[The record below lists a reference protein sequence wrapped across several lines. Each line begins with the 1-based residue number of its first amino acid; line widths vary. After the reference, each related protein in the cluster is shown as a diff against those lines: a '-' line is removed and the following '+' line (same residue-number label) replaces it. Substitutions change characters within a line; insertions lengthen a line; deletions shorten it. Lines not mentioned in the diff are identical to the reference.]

1 MALRDRIFSFQ
12 KVANAKAANPA
23 YPRQPA
29 GGGELAGLAELALAK
44 PRRENLQRPAL
55 LPGWCRPSCPNFR
68 RLELHGHPPVVACYR
83 VESPTRWTW
92 TRLDK
97 LTGCPLAKSETTPPP
112 PPAPISPPPTTGP
125 EVSGLPCGG
134 CGSTSYR
141 LAPSGFRYPDGTL
154 GDGWHC
160 GTPGCHVK
168 LLTGIKTVDHLPL
181 LHQTE
186 SEP

>member
-1 MALRDRIFSFQ
+1 MSTYLEKLRARKRQ
-12 KVANAKAANPA
+12 KGQPGEVQKQQKAKAVPVGRGAIT
-23 YPRQPA
+23 
-29 GGGELAGLAELALAK
+29 AK
-44 PRRENLQRPAL
+44 T
-55 LPGWCRPSCPNFR
+55 PSCTFCSTPERPFSENAAIPSFCRVDCLNFQ
-68 RLELHGHPPVVACYR
+68 LSTVADLPPVLLCWQTEDNELWR
-83 VESPTRWTW
+83 PF
-92 TRLDK
+92 RLDK
-97 LTGCPLAKSETTPPP
+97 MRRCPLTPKK
-112 PPAPISPPPTTGP
+112 PPTTGP
-125 EVSGLPCGG
+125 EIPSLPCGG

>member
-1 MALRDRIFSFQ
+1 MALRERISRFQ
-12 KVANAKAANPA
+12 TPANAKVANPAKAGRNEATKLA
-23 YPRQPA
+23 A
-29 GGGELAGLAELALAK
+29 LAGLALATPGKDGSPRGTSLPSICRTDCPHLRRVELDDL
-44 PRRENLQRPAL
+44 
-55 LPGWCRPSCPNFR
+55 
-68 RLELHGHPPVVACYR
+68 PPVTACYQR
-83 VESPTRWTW
+83 QSPTNWSW
-92 TRLDK
+92 TRLDQ
-97 LTGCPLAKSETTPPP
+97 LDACPLTTKSAPTPPSTP
-112 PPAPISPPPTTGP
+112 PSTPPPTTGP

-168 LLTGIKTVDHLPL
+168 LLTGNKAVDHLPL

-186 SEP
+186 SET